1 MSTVPATAP
10 DLAEIARDAVVGF
23 LQEASAA
30 TAQRAAASSSPAPS
44 GQVAIRQAA
53 DLAGAVNLPAD
64 TVLSADTVSW
74 RAAAL
79 SVATLDRI
87 EAAAAKVEEDI
98 AAALRA
104 QAELQAGAGVA
115 AEQAVRAAMAAVDSS
130 RAAAQSERGA
140 RVVLRRIERCL
151 TITVLLLIVS
161 IVILAVTA
169 IPAG

>member
-1 MSTVPATAP
+1 MPTVPATAP
-10 DLAEIARDAVVGF
+10 DLAEIAREAVVGF

-30 TAQRAAASSSPAPS
+30 TAQQAAPVPSS
-44 GQVAIRQAA
+44 QVAIRQPAE
-53 DLAGAVNLPAD
+53 LAGDAQRPAD
-64 TVLSADTVSW
+64 SVAW

-115 AEQAVRAAMAAVDSS
+115 AERAVRAAMAAADSS
-130 RAAAQSERGA
+130 QAAAQSERGA